1 MPFTDDQIA
10 EAFGETFPR
19 NYGNDEF
26 NTHWR
31 GLNPD
36 QQTQLKQFLKNV
48 AVHYP
53 NLAHTRRRFN
63 DRNISVKIG
72 IGAGARVIEA
82 IVIKKEE
89 RENIISISLSPGVKF
104 QDENQIRIWP
114 LGDFFNNIGDFIF
127 PDDFHLAA
135 FDLNDGA
142 GVGSFVCFPIGDP
155 RRGQEVGQQDGL
167 EPETEQGPPPVSQN
181 FPKNII
187 LYGPPGTGKTFA
199 TTALALYAA
208 NGQAQWQPEQL
219 QQAPQPDQITSYQR
233 LVNQKQIRFVTFHQ
247 SYTYEDFVEG
257 ISAKTDADGK
267 IIYYQ
272 KPGAFKKIAASAL
285 SAWLNPS
292 GAQQVDEEDP
302 KSLTEIFASAHEA
315 VTNPNSAEAEG
326 DRQPTPFVLIIDEI
340 NRGNVAKIFGELIT
354 LIEESKRAKRQADPA
369 AGDQPTGARLPL
381 SGDTLYVP
389 PNLYIIGTMNTADR
403 SLVGMDMAM
412 RRRFEFVELA
422 PNPDLL
428 SGINLRNGDV
438 ALSLRD
444 FLAELNSR
452 ISSEDSPDH
461 AIGHAYLMGVTNQ
474 DALIKVMKNKI
485 IPQLRENMIGREAEL
500 RKILSKDRSGNNSLV
515 DESGRPV
522 DQNLNVLLNY
532 PGARV
537 ENAQQ

>member
-1 MPFTDDQIA
+1 LI
-10 EAFGETFPR
+10 
-19 NYGNDEF
+19 
-26 NTHWR
+26 
-31 GLNPD
+31 
-36 QQTQLKQFLKNV
+36 K
-48 AVHYP
+48 
-53 NLAHTRRRFN
+53 
-63 DRNISVKIG
+63 IS
-72 IGAGARVIEA
+72 IGAGARVTRA
-82 IVIKKEE
+82 IVVTHTPT
-89 RENIISISLSPGVKF
+89 ENTISLSPSVGL
-104 QDENQIRIWP
+104 QNENIEHGCKWSWDRF
-114 LGDFFNNIGDFIF
+114 FFNNEGDYIF
-127 PDDFHLAA
+127 PLDFHTEASA
-135 FDLNDGA
+135 LNTEA
-142 GVGSFVCFPIGDP
+142 GDDRFVCFPIGDP
-155 RRGQEVGQQDGL
+155 LHGQEVGQEDGL
-167 EPETEQGPPPVSQN
+167 EPETEQGPPPVRQN

-208 NGQAQWQPEQL
+208 NGQAQWQTEQL

-302 KSLTEIFASAHEA
+302 KSLTEIFVSAHEA
-315 VTNPNSAEAEG
+315 VTNPDSAEPEG
-326 DRQPTPFVLIIDEI
+326 EKRQPEPYILIIDEI

-354 LIEESKRAKRQADPA
+354 LIEESKRAKRQADRA

-428 SGINLRNGDV
+428 SGINLKNGNV